1 MGVAFLQKGTAN
13 LLTPQPGP
21 TQSVCA
27 ARLVLVQAHGSLAIV
42 SGGHVADQ
50 FAVAIDR
57 SEQKTVTVRLTVFPL
72 APSPH
77 AESAPQL

>member
-1 MGVAFLQKGTAN
+1 M
-13 LLTPQPGP
+13 
-21 TQSVCA
+21 
-27 ARLVLVQAHGSLAIV
+27 QAHGSLAIV